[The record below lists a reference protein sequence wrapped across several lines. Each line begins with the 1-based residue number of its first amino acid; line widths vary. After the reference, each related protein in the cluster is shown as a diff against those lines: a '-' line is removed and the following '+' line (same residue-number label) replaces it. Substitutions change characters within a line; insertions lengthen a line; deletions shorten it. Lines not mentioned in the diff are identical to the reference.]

1 MKGEAFYATAAA
13 VIPVLFVAAV
23 LVARFLTVPREGDST
38 LGGIKTGLVRVFAV
52 AAMLLGEVAALRAL
66 SLGHAPSHDKVL
78 VGLALLVGMA
88 VVVFPYL
95 NNSKRYSTA
104 VHTTVVVVAAAYV
117 VGLVAV
123 LNTL

>member
-1 MKGEAFYATAAA
+1 MAAA

-23 LVARFLTVPREGDST
+23 LEARFLTVPRQGDSAVAVVE
-38 LGGIKTGLVRVFAV
+38 TGLVRVLAV
-52 AAMLLGEVAALRAL
+52 AAMLLGEVAAPRAL

-78 VGLALLVGMA
+78 VGLALLVGLA
-88 VVVFPYL
+88 VVVIPSL
-95 NNSKRYSTA
+95 NNSKRYSAA

-123 LNTL
+123 LHTL